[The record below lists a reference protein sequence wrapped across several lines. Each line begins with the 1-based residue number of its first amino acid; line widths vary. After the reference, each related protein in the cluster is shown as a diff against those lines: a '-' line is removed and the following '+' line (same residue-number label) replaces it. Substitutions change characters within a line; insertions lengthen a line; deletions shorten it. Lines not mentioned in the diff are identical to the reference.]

1 MKQVNR
7 LLKKQMPLILNAS
20 LLIACLLLI
29 SLCQAQRKKKNNEN
43 TVAQNNGQ
51 VTPNNAQVTPVNSG
65 SAVATN
71 MKDYAKT
78 PKGVARKQKY
88 KDTYSKGP
96 ATKEIKYPDGSTLH
110 LKMVRNP

>member
-1 MKQVNR
+1 
-7 LLKKQMPLILNAS
+7 
-20 LLIACLLLI
+20 
-29 SLCQAQRKKKNNEN
+29 
-43 TVAQNNGQ
+43 
-51 VTPNNAQVTPVNSG
+51 
-65 SAVATN
+65 

-110 LKMVRNP
+110 LKMVRNPKFGDQPTNIVAHYKGNDKANDKAKGKNKEEHSTDSKGQQWTCTTDHIQLTASSTTFLNNDYSG